1 MIYYML
7 RNNMKRGTFCIAV
20 VLTLFAVRTI
30 AQEKAGMQLPQAE
43 WTQAGD
49 ILMHT
54 PGQELFNG
62 VIHPSAGL
70 FEDYFDVD
78 KAAAEHR
85 GYIDMLQANGIKVHT
100 VKEILEEVGIDSL
113 RALAGKVLRYDIT
126 GIADADTAATE
137 AYRQEILLKMSRAD
151 LIRCVMLQPTVKLS
165 RTDNNT
171 GYEAQYLR
179 LSGYIESTC
188 HLIAKE
194 YLRF

>member
-1 MIYYML
+1 
-7 RNNMKRGTFCIAV
+7 MKRGTFCIVV

-78 KAAAEHR
+78 KAAEEHLA
-85 GYIDMLQANGIKVHT
+85 DETTQGIVISNQKKT
-100 VKEILEEVGIDSL
+100 
-113 RALAGKVLRYDIT
+113 
-126 GIADADTAATE
+126 
-137 AYRQEILLKMSRAD
+137 
-151 LIRCVMLQPTVKLS
+151 IR
-165 RTDNNT
+165 R
-171 GYEAQYLR
+171 
-179 LSGYIESTC
+179 
-188 HLIAKE
+188 
-194 YLRF
+194 